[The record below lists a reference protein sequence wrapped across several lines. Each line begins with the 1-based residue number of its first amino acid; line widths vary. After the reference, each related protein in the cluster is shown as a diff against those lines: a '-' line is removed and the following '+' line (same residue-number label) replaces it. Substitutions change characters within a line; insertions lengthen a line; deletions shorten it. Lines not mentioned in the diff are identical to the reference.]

1 HKIIID
7 LVYAYIYFLLMFST
21 TAFFDAFGSL
31 LFGRAPRTA
40 RAQFKSQLPR
50 ADSISA
56 LREAFG
62 SLVPDPLL
70 CPQPKGRAS
79 RQRLFSP
86 LMTFWAFL
94 SQVLSPNSAPA
105 ATRCVKPKLGG
116 RCDTKSKF
124 LRLPVLIV
132 RLGHGSQIPSWSAS
146 TGMCA
151 IAWRPTSQA
160 LVSGGGTPLRWSM
173 ARGSPCPT
181 LPATKPLTHNLCPR
195 SPAVVFP
202 S

>member
-1 HKIIID
+1 
-7 LVYAYIYFLLMFST
+7 MPST

-62 SLVPDPLL
+62 LLVPDTLL

-86 LMTFWAFL
+86 LMTFWVFL
-94 SQVLSPNSAPA
+94 SQVLSPNSACRDA
-105 ATRCVKPKLGG
+105 VRKPKAGG
-116 RCDTKSKF
+116 RCDTNRNFSANQC
-124 LRLPVLIV
+124 LLSGSGTAPRYHPGAHPPACVQS
-132 RLGHGSQIPSWSAS
+132 HGGQ
-146 TGMCA
+146 
-151 IAWRPTSQA
+151 RPK
-160 LVSGGGTPLRWSM
+160 R
-173 ARGSPCPT
+173 
-181 LPATKPLTHNLCPR
+181 
-195 SPAVVFP
+195 
-202 S
+202 